1 MKIADTK
8 LNVWEERDRL
18 HVELV
23 DKETEQHT
31 FAEWWD
37 DDARQMFEDGFFKRG
52 KSMHQ
57 SVFDY
62 ANEMGMLTRK
72 RRKNPM
78 QTIDSVRLK
87 LLPLGMTIRHRDG
100 EYRVNFKNGPESS
113 AYYTNDLSDAYN
125 TAVEMT
131 RRAFSGTR
139 QKNPRKKNPGQRRPF
154 SITMTELNRLRRVAQ
169 QNADQFKQ
177 KYVLFSD
184 TSGKYRVER
193 LSSFF
198 KTVPSD
204 SEIFEPRRKKNPLV
218 GYGRISRVVLKGD
231 KMTVARALADAGV
244 PFAFFEQA
252 GVNTVGDVAKQYI
265 PRLVKFL
272 KAHPEFEGRY
282 AGHQQQVAANIKHR
296 GKNPIKGPG
305 KFEGETYA
313 ARYAYDNVD
322 EDLGDVQTFDWYGKF
337 SGKIKGRG
345 PFHIIVRENNQGFV
359 YGEFFKTEAELNRQW
374 RRIER
379 AWDKFSDEDEQ

>member
-1 MKIADTK
+1 
-8 LNVWEERDRL
+8 
-18 HVELV
+18 
-23 DKETEQHT
+23 
-31 FAEWWD
+31 
-37 DDARQMFEDGFFKRG
+37 MFEGGFFKRG

-62 ANEMGMLTRK
+62 AKEMGMLTRK

-78 QTIDSVRLK
+78 QTIHSVRLK
-87 LLPLGMTIRHRDG
+87 LLPLGITIRHRDG
-100 EYRVNFKNGPESS
+100 EYRVNFTNGPESS
-113 AYYTNDLSDAYN
+113 AYYTNDLDDAYN
-125 TAVEMT
+125 SGVEMA

-139 QKNPRKKNPGQRRPF
+139 QKNP
-154 SITMTELNRLRRVAQ
+154 
-169 QNADQFKQ
+169 
-177 KYVLFSD
+177 
-184 TSGKYRVER
+184 
-193 LSSFF
+193 
-198 KTVPSD
+198 
-204 SEIFEPRRKKNPLV
+204 RKKNPLV

-345 PFHIIVRENNQGFV
+345 PFYIIVRENNQGFV
-359 YGEFFKTEAELNRQW
+359 YGEFFKTEAELNHQW